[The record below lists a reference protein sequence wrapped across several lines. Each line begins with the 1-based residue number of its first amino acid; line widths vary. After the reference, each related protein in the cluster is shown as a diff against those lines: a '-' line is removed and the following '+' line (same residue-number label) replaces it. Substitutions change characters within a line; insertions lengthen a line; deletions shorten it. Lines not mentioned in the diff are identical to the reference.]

1 LTPAEPQRWRE
12 WELELVEGHKKLLKD
27 ADAQFAAAGVP
38 LASLPSKLA
47 RTLGSNYPGDP
58 LRAPKPKRHGP
69 ASDVV
74 LSYIFQQ
81 VLALK
86 MHDPG
91 VRVDAP
97 DAVHQLRVAAR
108 RLRSALATFR
118 KLLDVT
124 STQFL
129 RSELQWL
136 ASTVGQARDTEI
148 IRERLKE
155 MISAEPPEL
164 LLGAV
169 AQNIER
175 HLNDIYRPARA
186 AGLEALDSDRY
197 VRLLDSLDAFLADP
211 PLTGTAEKE
220 AQRTIGRLVSAEQK
234 RLAKA
239 VRAVDIANEEGPQD
253 AALHEVRK
261 CAKRLRY
268 AAEAASPVFGKQAT
282 ALARAAEAIQEI
294 LGDFHDSVV
303 IRETLL
309 KLAADSV
316 VGGGNGF
323 SYGRL
328 HAREQQRGDE
338 ARARFYDV
346 WQNSRPEPLDWA

>member
-1 LTPAEPQRWRE
+1 L
-12 WELELVEGHKKLLKD
+12 
-27 ADAQFAAAGVP
+27 
-38 LASLPSKLA
+38 
-47 RTLGSNYPGDP
+47 
-58 LRAPKPKRHGP
+58 
-69 ASDVV
+69 
-74 LSYIFQQ
+74 
-81 VLALK
+81 
-86 MHDPG
+86 
-91 VRVDAP
+91 
-97 DAVHQLRVAAR
+97 
-108 RLRSALATFR
+108 
-118 KLLDVT
+118 
-124 STQFL
+124 
-129 RSELQWL
+129 
-136 ASTVGQARDTEI
+136 
-148 IRERLKE
+148 
-155 MISAEPPEL
+155 ISAEPPEL

-169 AQNIER
+169 AQDIEQY
-175 HLNDIYRPARA
+175 LNDIYRPARA
-186 AGLEALDSDRY
+186 AGLAALDSDRY
-197 VRLLDSLDAFLADP
+197 FRLLDSLDAFLANP

-234 RLAKA
+234 RLTKA
-239 VRAVDIANEEGPQD
+239 VRAVGSANEEGPQD

-282 ALARAAEAIQEI
+282 ALARAAEDIQEI

-309 KLAADSV
+309 KLAADSA
-316 VGGGNGF
+316 VGGGAGF